1 VIDNSSDTARVQVA
15 LVGAGYWG
23 SRLARNLGAAP
34 SCSVRWVCDLQ
45 RASACEVGGPIGAAA
60 TTSLMDVLA
69 DPAVEAVVVAT
80 PASTHRD
87 VVAACLETDRHVLVE
102 KPLAHTANDAQGL
115 GELARARGL
124 VVMCDHTYRFAPAV
138 QVVRDLIAAGMLGRL
153 RSVDSVRANPNNGQ
167 PPRPRTDVDVFW
179 DLGHHDL
186 SILSFVLDA
195 AARPV
200 AASARSA
207 DLCGMGWA
215 HVGEL
220 TLDLADGAI
229 VRVHVDWCAPKRVR
243 TMTFTG
249 DDGWV
254 TWNDGGF
261 PSRPRLELHR
271 RGATR
276 VIPVDDHREPL
287 GLVVDEFLAAVTE
300 RRAPLC
306 GPEAELAV
314 LAMLEAAS
322 RSAAAGGARASVDI
336 VSEEKR

>member
-1 VIDNSSDTARVQVA
+1 
-15 LVGAGYWG
+15 
-23 SRLARNLGAAP
+23 
-34 SCSVRWVCDLQ
+34 VRWVCDLQ

-69 DPAVEAVVVAT
+69 DSAVEAVVVAT

-87 VVAACLETDRHVLVE
+87 VVATCLETDRHVLVE

-153 RSVDSVRANPNNGQ
+153 RSVDSVRANHNHGNS
-167 PPRPRTDVDVFW
+167 DVDVFW
-179 DLGHHDL
+179 DLAHHDL
-186 SILSFVLDA
+186 SILNFVLHA

-207 DLCGMGWA
+207 DPLGMGRA
-215 HVGEL
+215 HAGEL

-243 TMTFTG
+243 TMTFSG
-249 DDGWV
+249 DEGWV

-276 VIPVDDHREPL
+276 LIPVDDHREPL
-287 GLVVDEFLAAVTE
+287 GLVVNEFLAAVTE

-306 GPEAELAV
+306 GLEAELAV
-314 LAMLEAAS
+314 LAVLEAAS